1 MAEHHCQAVLQH
13 HRKVVALRMTPRSR
27 FAILVGTNQ
36 PRSAKIMLTE
46 RGKLFEEK
54 EPSLSD
60 DEVSAAY
67 ENGKIAAS
75 LRGKPLATSP
85 ENIGFIA
92 VKFALH
98 DGSFA
103 TVLLDYFSARALA
116 TLIGSVDKIG
126 WKTAPVLPDETR
138 H

>member
-27 FAILVGTNQ
+27 FAILVDTNQ

-60 DEVSAAY
+60 NEVSAAY

-75 LRGKPLATSP
+75 FRGKPLATSP
-85 ENIGFIA
+85 ENE
-92 VKFALH
+92 L
-98 DGSFA
+98 
-103 TVLLDYFSARALA
+103 R
-116 TLIGSVDKIG
+116 
-126 WKTAPVLPDETR
+126 ETN
-138 H
+138 

>member
-1 MAEHHCQAVLQH
+1 VARPPHAPADGHGHFHDGELTGRVHARHCQAVLQH
-13 HRKVVALRMTPRSR
+13 DRKLVASRMTPRSR

-75 LRGKPLATSP
+75 LKGKPR
-85 ENIGFIA
+85 
-92 VKFALH
+92 
-98 DGSFA
+98 
-103 TVLLDYFSARALA
+103 AR
-116 TLIGSVDKIG
+116 
-126 WKTAPVLPDETR
+126 
-138 H
+138 

>member
-1 MAEHHCQAVLQH
+1 MARPPHPPADGHGHFHDGELTGRVHARHCHAVLQH
-13 HRKVVALRMTPRSR
+13 DRKLVALRMTPRSR

-75 LRGKPLATSP
+75 LKGEPR
-85 ENIGFIA
+85 
-92 VKFALH
+92 
-98 DGSFA
+98 
-103 TVLLDYFSARALA
+103 AR
-116 TLIGSVDKIG
+116 
-126 WKTAPVLPDETR
+126 
-138 H
+138 